1 MGLLAVIGPSMKDK
15 IGALSRSS
23 RSLWKARFSSQ
34 KLRIWC
40 SCWMKSIWLG
50 TGSNTGGFPRLEFH
64 DQTFIDLALALVVHD
79 ADRTHFPRVGDVGA
93 TVRLQIQP
101 HDLDHPDLLDSLR
114 QQVDLGSDQVW
125 NLEGLLAGQD
135 VGPHRPPGFHLAV
148 DLLFDLAHQFGAH
161 ALELEVHSPPQRLHV
176 APGDAGAVVAPDHP
190 AQDVHGRVGAHE
202 PKSAAPIEFAADAE
216 INRRR

>member
-1 MGLLAVIGPSMKDK
+1 MGLLAVIGPSMKAQ

-40 SCWMKSIWLG
+40 SCWMKSTWLG
-50 TGSNTGGFPRLEFH
+50 TGSNTGGPPRLEFH
-64 DQTFIDLALALVVHD
+64 HQAFVDLALALVVHD

-101 HDLDHPDLLDSLR
+101 HDFDHPNLLDSLR

-125 NLEGLLAGQD
+125 DGL
-135 VGPHRPPGFHLAV
+135 
-148 DLLFDLAHQFGAH
+148 
-161 ALELEVHSPPQRLHV
+161 ALIARL
-176 APGDAGAVVAPDHP
+176 
-190 AQDVHGRVGAHE
+190 
-202 PKSAAPIEFAADAE
+202 
-216 INRRR
+216 